1 MIRRQVLFHG
11 GILLIV
17 GLVLGACGADDAD
30 TGASGESCDTSAEVE
45 VTEGLTYRDI
55 ECGDGE
61 VADPGDLVF
70 VHYTGK
76 LEDGTEFESSLG
88 GDPLDFT
95 IGAGQVIEGWEQ
107 GVPGM
112 LVGGQRELTIGPD
125 LAYGDAGALGVVP
138 PNATLIFEIELVDI
152 APPPTPAPTP
162 TP

>member
-1 MIRRQVLFHG
+1 MIRKQVLFHG
-11 GILLIV
+11 GLVLIV
-17 GLVLGACGADDAD
+17 GLLLGACGDDAG
-30 TGASGESCDTSAEVE
+30 TGASAEACDTSADVE
-45 VTEGLTYRDI
+45 VTEGLIYREI

-61 VADPGDLVF
+61 MAEPGDLVF

-76 LEDGTEFESSLG
+76 LEDGTEFESSAD
-88 GDPLDFT
+88 GDPLPFT

-125 LAYGDAGALGVVP
+125 LAYGDAGALGIVP
-138 PNATLIFEIELVDI
+138 PNATLIFEIELVEI

-162 TP
+162 TS